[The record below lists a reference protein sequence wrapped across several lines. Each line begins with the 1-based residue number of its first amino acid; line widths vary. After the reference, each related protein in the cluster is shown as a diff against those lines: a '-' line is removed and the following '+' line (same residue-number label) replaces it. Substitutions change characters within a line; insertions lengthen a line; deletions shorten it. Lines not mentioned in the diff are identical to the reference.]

1 MAATIKIKNS
11 STASAVPT
19 TGDLVQGELAVNVT
33 DKKLFTKN
41 SAGAIVELSTPAAGS
56 ITADKLSSTAQ
67 YTGFKNRIINGAMM
81 IDQRNAGATLSLA
94 STVTALY
101 ATDRFYAYQD
111 KSGVTG
117 TVSQSTDAPAGFK
130 NSFAVTITTGSAS
143 ASGDQSFI
151 QQGIEGLN
159 VADLGFGTASAQPVT
174 ISFWVKSSIT
184 GTNGFSISNSAGN
197 RWYVGSYTINA
208 ANTWEY
214 KTTTI
219 LGDTSGTWLTTNG
232 MGIRLR
238 FNIGSGSSFLG
249 AAGSW
254 GSSIYNGPTG
264 SFSTTGT
271 SGATLYITGV
281 QLEKGSTATSFD
293 YRPYGTELAL
303 CQRYYEQS
311 STYISGGIAGV
322 TGSQIVQ
329 VFYKTTKRA
338 SATATLLGSVGG
350 SVIQAGIDGF
360 QITRTNDNPYATA
373 GYSGAAEL

>member
-1 MAATIKIKNS
+1 
-11 STASAVPT
+11 
-19 TGDLVQGELAVNVT
+19 L
-33 DKKLFTKN
+33 
-41 SAGAIVELSTPAAGS
+41 
-56 ITADKLSSTAQ
+56 
-67 YTGFKNRIINGAMM
+67 YGFKNRIINGAMV

-117 TVSQSTDAPAGFK
+117 TVGQSTDAPAGFK
-130 NSFAVTITTGSAS
+130 NSYAVTITTGSAS

-159 VADLGFGTASAQPVT
+159 VADLGFGTASAQAVT
-174 ISFWVKSSIT
+174 VSFWVKSSIT

-219 LGDTSGTWLTTNG
+219 PGDTSGTWLTTNG

-293 YRPYGTELAL
+293 YRPYGTELVL
-303 CQRYYEQS
+303 CQRYYQICK
-311 STYISGGIAGV
+311 TAFGAGN
-322 TGSQIVQ
+322 
-329 VFYKTTKRA
+329 
-338 SATATLLGSVGG
+338 SATAVALSLAFRVDMRAAPTVGEQG
-350 SVIQAGIDGF
+350 AMYVSDGF
-360 QITRTNDNPYATA
+360 VDSLQSSASLTGLVGSTDSYILLLNNFTGLTTSRVYFVRLNNNNGFTL
-373 GYSGAAEL
+373 SAEL